1 MTTIYDA
8 VEISKPHLTRDGY
21 LVAEARVA
29 RTGIQLYRADE
40 VGFDGEPDRAI
51 RVYRPPEE
59 VFAKDAMASYAF
71 RPVTVNHPPVMV
83 DASNWKEYSRGQTS
97 GDILRDGEYVRVPLI
112 LMDAAAIDDWRRGV
126 KELSMGYT
134 MDLEIVDGTT
144 PEGEQYDAVQR
155 NLRMNHLALVP
166 RARGGSQLKLG
177 DNNLEDSHMSEV
189 KLTTIMVDGLSVQ
202 TTDAGAQAIAKLEKV
217 IADQRTTAGNLAN
230 DHTGA
235 LAAKDKDLAAK
246 DAEIDSL
253 KSKVL
258 DEAALDARVKERAD
272 LIAKAK
278 TVADKDYSGLTADQI
293 RQAAVAA
300 KLGQATVDGKSV
312 DYVSARFDILVEDAS
327 QDPVRKMLR
336 NGDATAPSSADAA
349 HAAYVAG
356 LSTAY
361 LAKEVQ

>member
-1 MTTIYDA
+1 
-8 VEISKPHLTRDGY
+8 
-21 LVAEARVA
+21 
-29 RTGIQLYRADE
+29 
-40 VGFDGEPDRAI
+40 
-51 RVYRPPEE
+51 
-59 VFAKDAMASYAF
+59 
-71 RPVTVNHPPVMV
+71 
-83 DASNWKEYSRGQTS
+83 
-97 GDILRDGEYVRVPLI
+97 
-112 LMDAAAIDDWRRGV
+112 
-126 KELSMGYT
+126 MGYT